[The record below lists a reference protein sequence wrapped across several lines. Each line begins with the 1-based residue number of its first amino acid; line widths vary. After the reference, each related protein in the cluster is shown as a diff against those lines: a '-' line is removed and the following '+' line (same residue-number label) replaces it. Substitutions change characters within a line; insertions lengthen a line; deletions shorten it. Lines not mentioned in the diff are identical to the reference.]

1 MKLSFLWH
9 MHQPDYTDASGVMQ
23 LPWVFLHAIKDY
35 YDMPWIVEGKEGLKA
50 TFNITPS
57 LIKQL
62 QLYANDLS
70 KNDKFLT
77 LLRDDTAK
85 LQDEEKAWIVK
96 ICKSSNYETMIKPFK
111 RYKELFAQYD
121 YNRCELIELE
131 VLFILSWCGNY
142 LRQNSS
148 VVQELLEKE
157 RDYNEY
163 DKKHLLDELQNFM
176 RGIFDYFKE
185 LAAKGSISFSTTP
198 LNHPILPLLLD
209 MNNALDAHPMTNI
222 PKNHISLE
230 EDARLQVQR
239 AQEIFEDVFGFKPSG
254 FWPAEGA
261 VDQKSV
267 ALYNSQSVGWIA
279 TDEAILFKSLN
290 KTDKELLYYP
300 YIYNGMR
307 ICFRDHYLSDLIGFT
322 YRHKNAESAAVDF
335 IKELQKIESKNSDPL
350 VCVILDGEN
359 AWEFYKA
366 NGYEFFQSLYT
377 KLQSLSWCQTLTM
390 DEVCQLPAKKL
401 EHLAPGSWIHG
412 EFNTWVGGSE
422 KTRGWELLF
431 MTKQDYEHHKEQLE
445 PKKQELITQ
454 HFLAAECSDW
464 FWWYGDDHFSEFEE
478 EFDELF
484 RNHLI
489 TIYNLLEIA
498 PPADL
503 YIPITQH
510 KSTQNFWL
518 HPKSDISPMINGK
531 RDSFFEWIGCGVV
544 DETKVFSTMDMA
556 RGPINKI
563 FYGQDKKKLYFSF
576 EADMESLCENDS
588 LEIILEP
595 GNIHGKIT
603 LPNETI
609 VIDEVEIFSV
619 CDELLEM
626 SITKENL
633 DSNEILIRFE
643 IEKDGKVVQILPSFG
658 ELKINLYD
666 DYSHEWFV

>member
-9 MHQPDYTDASGVMQ
+9 MHQPDYTDATGVMQ

-35 YDMPWIVEGKEGLKA
+35 YDMFWMVEGKEGIKA

-62 QLYANDLS
+62 QLYSDDLS

-77 LLRDDTAK
+77 LLCSETAN
-85 LQDEEKAWIVK
+85 LQDEQKAWIVK
-96 ICKSSNYETMIKPFK
+96 ICKSSNYETMVKPLK
-111 RYKELFAQYD
+111 RYKELFVQYD
-121 YNRCELIELE
+121 YTHSEMIELQ

-142 LRQNSS
+142 LRKNSS
-148 VVQELLEKE
+148 VVQELLQKQK
-157 RDYNEY
+157 DYNEH
-163 DKKHLLDELQNFM
+163 DKKLLFAELQNFM
-176 RGIFDYFKE
+176 RGIFDYYKT
-185 LAAKGSISFSTTP
+185 LHLKGSISFSTTP

-209 MNNALDAHPMTNI
+209 MNNALDAHPMINI
-222 PKNHISLE
+222 PKNHIPLE
-230 EDARLQVQR
+230 EDALLQVQR
-239 AQEIFEDVFGFKPSG
+239 AQDVFEDIFGFKPSG

-261 VDQKSV
+261 VDPKSV
-267 ALYNSQSVGWIA
+267 ALYSAQNIGWIA

-290 KTDKELLYYP
+290 KIDKELLYHP
-300 YIYNGMR
+300 YIYNGLR
-307 ICFRDHYLSDLIGFT
+307 IFFRDHYLSDLIGFT
-322 YRHKNAESAAVDF
+322 YRNKDAQEAALDF
-335 IKELQKIESKNSDPL
+335 IQELQKIESQNSDPL

-359 AWEFYKA
+359 AWEFYEA
-366 NGYEFFQSLYT
+366 NGYEFFQNLYT

-390 DEVCQLPAKKL
+390 DEVCKLPAKKL
-401 EHLAPGSWIHG
+401 GHLSPGSWIDG

-431 MTKQDYEHHKEQLE
+431 TTKQDYLHHKEYIE
-445 PKKQELITQ
+445 PKNKELITE

-464 FWWYGDDHFSEFEE
+464 FWWYGDDHFSEYEA

-503 YIPITQH
+503 YIPIIHH
-510 KSTQNFWL
+510 KSTKDFCL
-518 HPKSDISPMINGK
+518 HPKSDISPTINGK

-544 DETKVFSTMDMA
+544 DETKVFSTMDTK
-556 RGPINKI
+556 RGPVTKI
-563 FYGQDKKKLYFSF
+563 FYGQDKDNLYFSF
-576 EADMESLCENDS
+576 DADMESLCESDS
-588 LEIILEP
+588 LEVIIEP

-603 LPNETI
+603 LPDETI
-609 VIDEVEIFSV
+609 VIDEVKIFSV

-626 SITKENL
+626 SIAKEKL
-633 DSNEILIRFE
+633 DSKEILIRFE
-643 IEKDGKVVQILPSFG
+643 IEKDGKIVQILPSFG
-658 ELKINLYD
+658 ELKIVLND